1 VAVSST
7 VAVGSLTSRP
17 LLRVR
22 GDVNDD
28 VATDELGLMIGDDDD
43 QDEKEDWVVLTS
55 VAVKGAAPV

>member
-1 VAVSST
+1 MAVSST